1 MGELSIALIAAGSA
15 LAGSALTGWFTIAA
29 GRRQAAA
36 ARYAGD
42 EQAQAVIDTVNRTLD
57 EQRVARIQDARRRV
71 YSDFLTAFDN
81 AHVLRGSVIHS
92 SAEQVEAT
100 IKLKLHE
107 GLIDLEGPESVRQAV
122 DELQTALA
130 NLPTDAPAP
139 PGARERI
146 RPLRQAFLDVAR
158 QAIH

>member
-1 MGELSIALIAAGSA
+1 MGELGVALIAAGSA

-42 EQAQAVIDTVNRTLD
+42 EQARAVIDTVNRTLD
-57 EQRVARIQDARRRV
+57 EQRAARAQDARRRV
-71 YSDFLTAFDN
+71 YSDFLTAFDH
-81 AHVLRGSVIHS
+81 AHVLRGSVLHTT
-92 SAEQVEAT
+92 AEQVEAT
-100 IKLKLHE
+100 LKLKMHE
-107 GLIDLEGPESVRQAV
+107 GLIDLEGPEDVRQAV
-122 DELQTALA
+122 GALQDALA
-130 NLPTDAPAP
+130 DLPSDSPAP